1 MRHYTT
7 WPTATGVAVCYVNHR
22 GEAVGVMECP
32 NFATAAREA
41 EALTRQEQM
50 RAMLAAGWQMQPG
63 NQGAARGF

>member
-1 MRHYTT
+1 
-7 WPTATGVAVCYVNHR
+7 
-22 GEAVGVMECP
+22 MECP